1 MDIEIL
7 LVNQNDTPALDSGEL
22 SDKLAE
28 NGFTLTYITPVD
40 FKSKKIIS
48 ALDKCADNNEKPS
61 VVIIANA
68 LSDKG
73 ADSFKKHFSEV
84 VAQAEKAEKPKAPKD
99 YWKKRT
105 KALKNAEKLK
115 LSDER
120 VQEIKDSFKL
130 YRKKSKIFNLGDLGN
145 GCKGFCFMYKG
156 MKVTALPQKKYSLNN
171 IDDMILAAAQKT
183 VEVFENNE
191 AEYPGGFSKVEYVP
205 PKKGLKYRFIPM
217 RGDSGKEIARKS
229 VAIVSLIVFVGALS
243 MLFYNMVYL
252 SYQNKEKMND
262 IQMIYH
268 NTTDDNTSQGGD
280 KKPSEEEKVDWAKL
294 KDINKEIVGW
304 IQINDTGIDYPVLY
318 HEGDSRSSQYYL
330 YRDYRGNPDDWGSVF
345 IDYRSTESTKSKNVI
360 MHGHHMN
367 DGTMFAGMLKYGR
380 YSIDMDFYKKAPTI
394 TFNTP
399 EENATYKIISVFK
412 TNTLSSHG
420 EFFNYMIG
428 SFQNDKDFMN
438 YVYNVRVRSM
448 VNCPVDVNEDDS
460 LITLSTCSY
469 EYTDFRTVIVARKVR
484 NGESAK
490 VDVSQA
496 SANNNAVWPQVYYDR
511 NGGTRPK
518 VTDFCTA
525 YEAGQIDWY
534 SGDYDF
540 KDQKVVEAT
549 TAPATTD
556 AQGNTVKPTQQPTT
570 AQPTTKA
577 KVYVTVKFINY
588 DGTQISEQ
596 KVEVG
601 KSAKAPA
608 DPVKPSDDYY
618 DYVFKGWQL
627 DFSKVY
633 SDMTIAP
640 NFEPVLKQQAT
651 DAPAE
656 EVAAE

>member
-1 MDIEIL
+1 MDIEVL
-7 LVNQNDTPALDSGEL
+7 LVNQSDTPDIDSGEL
-22 SDKLAE
+22 SGRLAE
-28 NGFTLTYITPVD
+28 KGFTLTYITNVD
-40 FKSKKIIS
+40 FKSKKIIT
-48 ALDKCADNNEKPS
+48 ALDKCADNEVKPS
-61 VVIIANA
+61 VVILANA

-73 ADSFKKHFSEV
+73 SDSFKRHFSEV
-84 VAQAEKAEKPKAPKD
+84 VAQAEKAEKPKAPKY
-99 YWKKRT
+99 YWKKRN
-105 KALKNAEKLK
+105 KALRNAKKLK

-120 VQEIKDSFKL
+120 VEEIKESFRL

-145 GCKGFCFMYKG
+145 ACKGFCFMYKG
-156 MKVTALPQKKYSLNN
+156 MQVAVLPRTKYTLSN
-171 IDDMILAAAQKT
+171 IEDMLAAAAEKT
-183 VEVFENNE
+183 VEVFKENE
-191 AEYPGGFSKVEYVP
+191 EKYPGGFSRVEYIP

-217 RGDSGKEIARKS
+217 RGDSGKEIVRKS
-229 VAIVSLIVFVGALS
+229 VALVSLAVFFGALS

-252 SYQNKEKMND
+252 SYLNKEKMND

-268 NTTDDNTSQGGD
+268 NTTEENKTQEGE
-280 KKPSEEEKVDWAKL
+280 KKPSEEEKVDWGKL
-294 KDINKEIVGW
+294 KSINDEIVGW
-304 IQINDTGIDYPVLY
+304 IEVDNTNIDYPVLY

-330 YRDYRGNPDDWGSVF
+330 YRDYRGNPDDWGSIFV
-345 IDYRSTESTKSKNVI
+345 DYRSTKSTKSKNVV

-367 DGTMFAGMLKYGR
+367 DGTMFADMLKYGT
-380 YSIDMDFYKKAPTI
+380 YSIDMNFYKKSPVI

-399 EENATYKIISVFK
+399 DGDAAYKIISVFK
-412 TNTLSSHG
+412 TNTLSGHG

-428 SFQNDKDFMN
+428 EFQNEKDFMN
-438 YVYNVRVRSM
+438 YVYNVRIRSM

-496 SANNNAVWPQVYYDR
+496 SSNNNAVWPQIYYDR

-525 YEAGQIDWY
+525 YDAGQIDWY

-540 KDQKVVEAT
+540 KEQKIVEAT
-549 TAPATTD
+549 TAPVATD
-556 AQGNTVKPTQQPTT
+556 AQGNTIKETQPQTTQPAT
-570 AQPTTKA
+570 QA
-577 KVYVTVKFINY
+577 KVYVTVKFVNY
-588 DGTQISEQ
+588 DGTKVISEQ

-601 KSAKAPA
+601 KSAKAPE
-608 DPVKPSDDYY
+608 DPVMPSDDYY

-627 DFSKVY
+627 DFKEVY
-633 SDMTIAP
+633 SDMIIAP
-640 NFEPVLKQQAT
+640 NFEPVLKVKPTETQ
-651 DAPAE
+651 AE

>member
-61 VVIIANA
+61 VVILANA

-156 MKVTALPQKKYSLNN
+156 MKVTALPQEKYSLNN

-229 VAIVSLIVFVGALS
+229 VAIVSLVVFVGALS

-268 NTTDDNTSQGGD
+268 NTTDDNSSQGGD

-304 IQINDTGIDYPVLY
+304 IQINDTGIAYPVLY

-330 YRDYRGNPDDWGSVF
+330 YRDY
-345 IDYRSTESTKSKNVI
+345 
-360 MHGHHMN
+360 
-367 DGTMFAGMLKYGR
+367 
-380 YSIDMDFYKKAPTI
+380 
-394 TFNTP
+394 
-399 EENATYKIISVFK
+399 
-412 TNTLSSHG
+412 
-420 EFFNYMIG
+420 
-428 SFQNDKDFMN
+428 
-438 YVYNVRVRSM
+438 
-448 VNCPVDVNEDDS
+448 
-460 LITLSTCSY
+460 
-469 EYTDFRTVIVARKVR
+469 
-484 NGESAK
+484 
-490 VDVSQA
+490 
-496 SANNNAVWPQVYYDR
+496 
-511 NGGTRPK
+511 
-518 VTDFCTA
+518 
-525 YEAGQIDWY
+525 
-534 SGDYDF
+534 
-540 KDQKVVEAT
+540 
-549 TAPATTD
+549 
-556 AQGNTVKPTQQPTT
+556 
-570 AQPTTKA
+570 
-577 KVYVTVKFINY
+577 
-588 DGTQISEQ
+588 
-596 KVEVG
+596 
-601 KSAKAPA
+601 
-608 DPVKPSDDYY
+608 
-618 DYVFKGWQL
+618 
-627 DFSKVY
+627 
-633 SDMTIAP
+633 
-640 NFEPVLKQQAT
+640 
-651 DAPAE
+651 
-656 EVAAE
+656 

>member
-7 LVNQNDTPALDSGEL
+7 LVNQNDDTAVDNSEL
-22 SDKLAE
+22 SGKLAE
-28 NGFTLTYITPVD
+28 NSFMLTYVTPVG
-40 FKSKKIIS
+40 FKSKQIIA
-48 ALDKCADNNEKPS
+48 ALDKCADNEEKPA
-61 VVIIANA
+61 VVIVANA

-73 ADSFKKHFSEV
+73 ADSFKRHFSEV
-84 VAQAEKAEKPKAPKD
+84 VEQAERAERVKVPKD
-99 YWKKRT
+99 YWKKHD
-105 KALKNAEKLK
+105 KALKNAKKLK
-115 LSDER
+115 LSDEK

-156 MKVTALPQKKYSLNN
+156 MRVAVLPRTKYSLNN
-171 IDDMILAAAQKT
+171 TEDMIVAAALKAI
-183 VEVFENNE
+183 EVFEYNE

-205 PKKGLKYRFIPM
+205 PRKGFKYRFIPM
-217 RGDSGKEIARKS
+217 RGDSGKDVARKS
-229 VAIVSLIVFVGALS
+229 VALVSLAVFIGALS

-268 NTTDDNTSQGGD
+268 NTTDNSSSQEGD
-280 KKPSEEEKVDWAKL
+280 KKPTEEEKVDWAKL

-304 IQINDTGIDYPVLY
+304 VEINDTQIDYPVLY

-330 YRDYRGNPDDWGSVF
+330 YRDYKGNPDDWGSVF
-345 IDYRSTESTKSKNVI
+345 IDYRSTKSTKSKNVI

-367 DGTMFAGMLKYGR
+367 DGTMFADMLKYGR
-380 YSIDMDFYKKAPTI
+380 YSIDMDFYKKSPTI

-399 EENATYKIISVFK
+399 DENATYKIISVFK

-428 SFQNDKDFMN
+428 EFQNEKDFMN

-484 NGESAK
+484 KGESAK

-511 NGGTRPK
+511 NGGTRPT

-525 YEAGQIDWY
+525 YDAGQIDWY

-540 KDQKVVEAT
+540 KDQKIVEAT
-549 TAPATTD
+549 TAPVATD
-556 AQGNTVKPTQQPTT
+556 AQGNTVKPTQPTT
-570 AQPTTKA
+570 AEPTTQA
-577 KVYVTVKFINY
+577 KVYVTVKFINF
-588 DGTQISEQ
+588 DGSLISEQ

-601 KSAKAPA
+601 KAAKAPA
-608 DPVKPSDDYY
+608 DPVQPSDDYY
-618 DYVFKGWQL
+618 DYIFKGWQL

-640 NFEPVLKQQAT
+640 NFEPVLKQQPT
-651 DAPAE
+651 DAVSE
-656 EVAAE
+656 EVMSE